1 MDEESVMTDQDILAF
16 TKCGDLALNS
26 LSYKYATPKYATPKY
41 ATPKYA
47 TYKYATPKYQRDEI
61 GGG

>member
-26 LSYKYATPKYATPKY
+26 LPLSQVFDI
-41 ATPKYA
+41 
-47 TYKYATPKYQRDEI
+47 QRLAARA
-61 GGG
+61 GGRACHKSLIFNDLEDFYF